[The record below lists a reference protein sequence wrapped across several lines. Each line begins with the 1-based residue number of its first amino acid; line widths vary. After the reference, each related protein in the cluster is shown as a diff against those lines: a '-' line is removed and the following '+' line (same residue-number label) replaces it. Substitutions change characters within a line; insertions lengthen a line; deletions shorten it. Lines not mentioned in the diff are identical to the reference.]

1 MEKME
6 FFGQAM
12 DEILEQMPEEMKKG
26 TTLSMNTVVKLNDI
40 ELHGVSIKKEGVD
53 MAPNIYLDEYYDR
66 FQQGE
71 PMDKLMKEVVDIY
84 AGLKQ
89 PEIVTSDIP
98 LEYDSIKDKLALRL
112 IELKRNRNYLAN
124 VPYMS
129 VGNGLALVCDVK
141 LRNDESGMWRTTI
154 TKDMVEK
161 FGYDKREIFD
171 QALNNV
177 WDVDPP
183 VLVDMEGQLMGNG
196 DDRNLLNYY
205 GRIDEKDKS
214 SMYVL
219 SNESGVLGAAAL
231 YYPKVQEQISDMLNE
246 GYFVIPSSL
255 HEVIIVP
262 DSAGM
267 DAKVLDNM
275 VKDANRSV
283 VQDKDVLS
291 DNVFHFDRDAM
302 ALTTPMA
309 QEHAREQAAEMRS

>member
-141 LRNDESGMWRTTI
+141 LRNDEKRH
-154 TKDMVEK
+154 VENDYNK
-161 FGYDKREIFD
+161 GHGGEVRLRQKRD
-171 QALNNV
+171 L
-177 WDVDPP
+177 
-183 VLVDMEGQLMGNG
+183 
-196 DDRNLLNYY
+196 
-205 GRIDEKDKS
+205 
-214 SMYVL
+214 
-219 SNESGVLGAAAL
+219 
-231 YYPKVQEQISDMLNE
+231 
-246 GYFVIPSSL
+246 
-255 HEVIIVP
+255 
-262 DSAGM
+262 
-267 DAKVLDNM
+267 
-275 VKDANRSV
+275 
-283 VQDKDVLS
+283 
-291 DNVFHFDRDAM
+291 
-302 ALTTPMA
+302 
-309 QEHAREQAAEMRS
+309 